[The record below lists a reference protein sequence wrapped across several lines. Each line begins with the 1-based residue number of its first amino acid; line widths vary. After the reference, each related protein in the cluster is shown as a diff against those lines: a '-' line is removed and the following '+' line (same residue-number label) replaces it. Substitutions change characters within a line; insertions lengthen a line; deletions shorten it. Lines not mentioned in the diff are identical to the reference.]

1 VMSAKKLSKREAR
14 LKQRQAT
21 RDAKEAREEEEILF
35 HAERIM
41 RARAAV
47 ARTTAGGAAAVG
59 AAAGGD
65 KVTPGSQLFQDG
77 LRAGGIGRGTDGS
90 VTNDGTRP
98 QPYPSLA
105 PSGGTVVTPL
115 SHPILTDAQEHEV
128 NLIRGMG
135 VNAGRTSGG
144 VPGTT
149 APSYVMTTPVATR
162 VKSPVILEATG
173 GGEAAGEVSTIV
185 KGGPSRSPRPTGMGA
200 LTSGDSGSGWHYTDE
215 ALAAIVEQKLAQRE
229 LELRRQWGFVAS
241 AGLPYRDGSS
251 GDQERLPSSPD
262 NIAAA
267 AVAAAAAA
275 AAAAAT
281 AALPVAMTAGPAS
294 YLSLMR
300 SPASAIA
307 ATHGS
312 SPAAAEI
319 ISVRERFP
327 PVGIGVSTAG
337 IDRPIPGA
345 AVGTA
350 LPASVINL
358 PITAATR
365 AAIEGKIIPPP
376 ASRHSKSDLKLEK
389 YDGTTSVETFFVQF
403 EDLSAF
409 QGWDEDERRV
419 RFRAALRGAAT
430 SILWELS
437 GAASVEDHKSSLA
450 AHFGNADQVD
460 SYQAELKLRRRKPGE
475 TLQSVYQEISRMM
488 AMGYPGQTGPV
499 IDKIGRDYFLVALED
514 SKMHM
519 RILERGATD
528 LRSALAYA
536 KQHEAYLQVS
546 GCAPQTA
553 IRATKTVPRYVKTLA
568 AEPTEDI
575 HADDRSDRL
584 EQLMKEMAT
593 EQQQLRA
600 LLVQKPRGG
609 KARVNTASAGG
620 EGALAV
626 VSTDGSAQ
634 NTVRDR
640 GRGRGG
646 WRGRGRGSFPTT
658 DRRCYNC
665 DQPGHISRE
674 CTQPRRISAYTPQAA
689 TTPSSTLRAIEAP
702 PAEHN
707 NSAAAKPVITMVNM
721 LHTVAAAAPEPG
733 VKGQLSTA
741 KRAVFLRLTVEGKR
755 MASLLD
761 TGCDLS
767 VIGSRVLPGLQIR
780 PTKCTLFAA
789 NGASIPLLGEAD
801 ISVVAG
807 THHSKLTVLVTDALS
822 ELILGIDWLEENRC
836 IWCFHRRVI
845 SVGGQLLSLQVRTRP
860 ATVNRLYVGDT
871 IIIPPR
877 QVQIVPTD
885 VVWTDWNTQRVDF
898 VTEPR
903 EISPGLLAART
914 LIAKDAWTAN
924 VMVMNL
930 TDQPQRLDGG
940 KLLLLAQ
947 PVAEEED
954 SITPVPDPDPEIAA
968 KFVTIRDGRCCVVSP
983 DAIPPGCADSDD
995 ANPSEVTP
1003 VINQSPNSHDVVPGN
1018 FFPPLAGKVVW

>member
-1 VMSAKKLSKREAR
+1 MFSVMSTKKLSKREAR
-14 LKQRQAT
+14 LKQRQDA
-21 RDAKEAREEEEILF
+21 RDAMEAREDDEILF
-35 HAERIM
+35 RAERIM

-65 KVTPGSQLFQDG
+65 RVTPGSQLFQDG
-77 LRAGGIGRGTDGS
+77 LWAGGIGQGTDGS
-90 VTNDGTRP
+90 VTNDGTCP

-105 PSGGTVVTPL
+105 PSGGTVTPL
-115 SHPILTDAQEHEV
+115 SHPTLIDAQEHEV
-128 NLIRGMG
+128 NLIGLVG
-135 VNAGRTSGG
+135 VNAGRALEG
-144 VPGTT
+144 VHGAT

-275 AAAAAT
+275 AAAAT
-281 AALPVAMTAGPAS
+281 AALPVTMTAGPAS

-312 SPAAAEI
+312 PSAADGKFSAADKGG
-319 ISVRERFP
+319 FP
-327 PVGIGVSTAG
+327 PVGIGVPTAA
-337 IDRPIPGA
+337 IDRPISGA
-345 AVGTA
+345 AVGTV

-419 RFRAALRGAAT
+419 RFRAALRGTAT

-568 AEPTEDI
+568 AEPTEEI
-575 HADDRSDRL
+575 HADDRADRL

-620 EGALAV
+620 ADALAV
-626 VSTDGSAQ
+626 VPADGSAQ
-634 NTVRDR
+634 HTVRDR
-640 GRGRGG
+640 GPGRGG
-646 WRGRGRGSFPTT
+646 WRGRGRGSSSAT

-665 DQPGHISRE
+665 DEQGHFSRE
-674 CTQPRRISAYTPQAA
+674 CTQPRRISAYTPPAA
-689 TTPSSTLRAIEAP
+689 TTPSSTLRAIEAA
-702 PAEHN
+702 PAEN
-707 NSAAAKPVITMVNM
+707 SNSAAPKPVVTMVNV
-721 LHTVAAAAPEPG
+721 LHAVAAAAPEPG

-877 QVQIVPTD
+877 QVQIVP
-885 VVWTDWNTQRVDF
+885 RML
-898 VTEPR
+898 
-903 EISPGLLAART
+903 SG
-914 LIAKDAWTAN
+914 
-924 VMVMNL
+924 
-930 TDQPQRLDGG
+930 
-940 KLLLLAQ
+940 
-947 PVAEEED
+947 
-954 SITPVPDPDPEIAA
+954 
-968 KFVTIRDGRCCVVSP
+968 
-983 DAIPPGCADSDD
+983 
-995 ANPSEVTP
+995 
-1003 VINQSPNSHDVVPGN
+1003 
-1018 FFPPLAGKVVW
+1018 

>member
-1 VMSAKKLSKREAR
+1 MFSVSAKKLSKREAR
-14 LKQRQAT
+14 LKQRQET
-21 RDAKEAREEEEILF
+21 RDAMQAREDDEILF

-65 KVTPGSQLFQDG
+65 RVTPGSQLFQDG
-77 LRAGGIGRGTDGS
+77 LRVGGIGQGIDGS
-90 VTNDGTRP
+90 LTNDGTCP

-105 PSGGTVVTPL
+105 PSGETVTPL
-115 SHPILTDAQEHEV
+115 SHPTLIDAQEHEV
-128 NLIRGMG
+128 NLIGLVG
-135 VNAGRTSGG
+135 VNAGRALEG

-185 KGGPSRSPRPTGMGA
+185 TGGPSRLPRPTGMGA

-215 ALAAIVEQKLAQRE
+215 ALAAMFEQKLAQRE

-241 AGLPYRDGSS
+241 AGLPCRDGSS

-294 YLSLMR
+294 YLSLMC
-300 SPASAIA
+300 SPVSAIA

-312 SPAAAEI
+312 SSAAAEI
-319 ISVRERFP
+319 ISGREKFP
-327 PVGIGVSTAG
+327 PVGIGVPTAG

-419 RFRAALRGAAT
+419 RFRATLRGAAT

-475 TLQSVYQEISRMM
+475 TLQSVYQEISRMI

-514 SKMHM
+514 PKMHM

-536 KQHEAYLQVS
+536 KQHEAYVQVS

-553 IRATKTVPRYVKTLA
+553 IRATKATPRYVKTLA

-575 HADDRSDRL
+575 SADDRQDRL

-626 VSTDGSAQ
+626 VPADGSAQ
-634 NTVRDR
+634 HTVRDG

-646 WRGRGRGSFPTT
+646 WRGRGRSASSAT

-665 DQPGHISRE
+665 DQPGHFSKE
-674 CTQPRRISAYTPQAA
+674 CTQPRHISAYTPPAV
-689 TTPSSTLRAIEAP
+689 TTPSSMLRAIEAAP
-702 PAEHN
+702 VEN
-707 NSAAAKPVITMVNM
+707 NHCSTASMPVVTMVNV
-721 LHTVAAAAPEPG
+721 LHAVAAAAPEPS

-822 ELILGIDWLEENRC
+822 ELILSIDWLEENRC
-836 IWCFHRRVI
+836 IWCFHRCVI

-903 EISPGLLAART
+903 EISAGLLAART

-924 VMVMNL
+924 IMVMNL
-930 TDQPQRLDGG
+930 TDQPQRLEGG

-947 PVAEEED
+947 PVAEEES
-954 SITPVPDPDPEIAA
+954 SITSVPEPDP
-968 KFVTIRDGRCCVVSP
+968 
-983 DAIPPGCADSDD
+983 
-995 ANPSEVTP
+995 
-1003 VINQSPNSHDVVPGN
+1003 
-1018 FFPPLAGKVVW
+1018 